1 MAEEHI
7 DILNDDLTVIKT
19 CLKSEAHKN
28 GWLHGTIHV
37 WFYNDKGEILVQK
50 RAKDKS
56 SFPDLWDVSVAG
68 HIGAGESAINAALR
82 EVAEEIGL
90 SVDANNLNE
99 IGVFKENFEHGA
111 EYIDNE
117 VHHIYLCKM
126 DVDISSLKIQK
137 EELSEIRLISIDSLK
152 GDTKNIKDAIVL
164 VPHYPD
170 YYKFILKKIK
180 KRLSL

>member
-28 GWLHGTIHV
+28 GWLHATIHV
-37 WFYNDKGEILVQK
+37 WFYTEKGEILIQK

-68 HIGAGESAINAALR
+68 HIGAGEAAIDAALR
-82 EVAEEIGL
+82 EVEEEIGL
-90 SVDANNLNE
+90 QVTANELNE
-99 IGVFKENFEHGA
+99 IGVFKEKFEHGTG
-111 EYIDNE
+111 YIDNE
-117 VHHIYLCKM
+117 IHHIYLCKL
-126 DVDISSLKIQK
+126 VADIGSLKIQK
-137 EELSEIRLISIDSLK
+137 EELSEIRLISIDYYK
-152 GDTKNIKDAIVL
+152 GDTENIKDAIAL

-180 KRLSL
+180 KELSL